1 MANSWLAMD
10 VLRELDE
17 ANARYFAVTL
27 NSPSSMYYLVSFCC
41 YMSFGPSLA
50 TGEVGGWKNELGDL
64 ARVICQRLSDL
75 GRLVH
80 IRAPGFVRCL
90 IWVR

>member
-1 MANSWLAMD
+1 
-10 VLRELDE
+10 
-17 ANARYFAVTL
+17 
-27 NSPSSMYYLVSFCC
+27 
-41 YMSFGPSLA
+41 MSFGPSLA

-64 ARVICQRLSDL
+64 ARVICQRLSEL

-80 IRAPGFVRCL
+80 IRALGFVRCL